1 MRPNN
6 FTSNFSNDNMADSV
20 KLADYAGSDHESN
33 TRKQFMKIASGG
45 RDQSENY

>member
-6 FTSNFSNDNMADSV
+6 FVSNFSNDYMADSV

-33 TRKQFMKIASGG
+33 VRKQYIRMTAGG